1 MKQPKLILPLALV
14 AGSLTLA
21 LQTLVAQPSGSITN
35 AVTNAANALWD
46 FSQLTNELQTISVN
60 NQNFV
65 LDYADPFTQ
74 DGHGKFVASASTTA
88 ATVLTGISNDNTP
101 ATNDLAEA
109 PYKVTGSVTSAK
121 GVAKIAFTTK
131 LSGTVESDGK
141 SREFS
146 FSEAYMV
153 KVDAVGGQVTGRWT
167 VGARLAGGGAPTR
180 SKTTSGTYGPYPLTD
195 YLAEVGNGTWTLVLD
210 FNAAS
215 GNTLG
220 GNATVTLDSGT
231 VYPFTFTGAYSA
243 HSGESKLNLKGQGAA
258 AGSLLQVT
266 LNSSNQVTRIAGHVS
281 GQTVNFSP

>member
-21 LQTLVAQPSGSITN
+21 LQPLVAQPSGSITN

-131 LSGTVESDGK
+131 L
-141 SREFS
+141 
-146 FSEAYMV
+146 
-153 KVDAVGGQVTGRWT
+153 
-167 VGARLAGGGAPTR
+167 
-180 SKTTSGTYGPYPLTD
+180 
-195 YLAEVGNGTWTLVLD
+195 
-210 FNAAS
+210 
-215 GNTLG
+215 
-220 GNATVTLDSGT
+220 
-231 VYPFTFTGAYSA
+231 
-243 HSGESKLNLKGQGAA
+243 
-258 AGSLLQVT
+258 
-266 LNSSNQVTRIAGHVS
+266 
-281 GQTVNFSP
+281 